1 MKIAVLADIHAN
13 LEALEAVLIAAAN
26 AGAERIICL
35 GDIVGYGPD
44 PLGCIYRL
52 KEVEAQIVLGNH
64 DQAVL
69 EPVHIQSFNLL
80 ARPSLYQAGAV
91 LGEEERDFLRQ
102 GVFRRVEDNAVLSH
116 ANPLKPEEWE
126 PLLMYDRVA
135 WCMSH
140 LKWSLAFVGHT
151 HEARIYCKMRDST
164 TPLGANKPVP
174 LTSAR
179 AALGAHQYLVCVGS
193 VGQPR
198 DGDWRSA
205 YTLWDPDEQWVELQR
220 VEYPVQLT
228 QQKIDHLG
236 YPNYLA
242 ERLAKG
248 E

>member
-1 MKIAVLADIHAN
+1 MKIALLADIHAN

-69 EPVHIQSFNLL
+69 EPRRIQSFNAL
-80 ARPSLYQAGAV
+80 ARPSLYQAYEV
-91 LGEEERDFLRQ
+91 LGPEERDFLRQ
-102 GVFRRVEDNAVLSH
+102 GVFRRVECNAGLSH

-126 PLLMYDRVA
+126 PLLLYDRVA
-135 WCMSH
+135 WCMRH
-140 LKWSLAFVGHT
+140 LKWPLAFVGHT
-151 HEARIYCKMRDST
+151 HEARIYCKMRDE
-164 TPLGANKPVP
+164 PVP
-174 LTSAR
+174 LTSAT
-179 AALGAHQYLVCVGS
+179 AAIGEHQYLVAVGS
-193 VGQPR
+193 CGQPR
-198 DGDWRSA
+198 DGDWRAA
-205 YTLWDPDEQWVELQR
+205 YTLWDVDEQWVELQR
-220 VEYPVQLT
+220 VEYPVKRT
-228 QQKIDHLG
+228 QEKIDTLG

>member
-13 LEALEAVLIAAAN
+13 LEALEAVLIAATN
-26 AGAERIICL
+26 AGAERILCL

-69 EPVHIQSFNLL
+69 EPARIQSFNLL
-80 ARPSLYQAGAV
+80 ARPSLYQAHEL
-91 LGEEERDFLRQ
+91 LGEEERDFLQQ
-102 GVFRRVEDNAVLSH
+102 GVLRRVERDAALSH

-126 PLLMYDRVA
+126 PLLMYNRVA

-140 LKWSLAFVGHT
+140 LKWPLAFVGHT
-151 HEARIYCKMRDST
+151 HESRIYCKMRD
-164 TPLGANKPVP
+164 KPVP

-179 AALGAHQYLVCVGS
+179 AAIGEHQYLVSVGS

-205 YTLWDPDEQWVELQR
+205 YTLWDTDEQWVELQR
-220 VEYPVQLT
+220 VEYPFKLT
-228 QQKIDHLG
+228 QQKIENLG

>member
-69 EPVHIQSFNLL
+69 EPVRIQSFNLL
-80 ARPSLYQAGAV
+80 ARPSLYQACEV

-102 GVFRRVEDNAVLSH
+102 GVFRRMERNAALSH

-126 PLLMYDRVA
+126 PLLLYDRVA
-135 WCMSH
+135 WCMSQ
-140 LKWSLAFVGHT
+140 LKWPLAFVGHT
-151 HEARIYCKMRDST
+151 HEAHIYCKMRDFA
-164 TPLGANKPVP
+164 ANKPVP
-174 LTSAR
+174 LTSAT
-179 AALGAHQYLVCVGS
+179 AAIGDHQYLVTVGS

-205 YTLWDPDEQWVELQR
+205 YTLWDVDEQWVELQR
-220 VEYPVQLT
+220 VEYPVKLT
-228 QQKIDHLG
+228 QQKIDNLG

>member
-13 LEALEAVLIAAAN
+13 LEALEAVLIAAAH

-69 EPVHIQSFNLL
+69 EPQRIQSFNAL
-80 ARPSLYQAGAV
+80 ARPSLYQAYEA
-91 LGEEERDFLRQ
+91 LGPEERDFLEQ
-102 GVFRRVEDNAVLSH
+102 GVFRRVERNAGLAH
-116 ANPLKPEEWE
+116 ANPFQPEAWE
-126 PLLMYDRVA
+126 PLLLYDRVA
-135 WCMSH
+135 WCMRQ
-140 LKWSLAFVGHT
+140 LKWPLAFVGHT
-151 HEARIYCKMRDST
+151 HEARIYCK
-164 TPLGANKPVP
+164 LGDEPVL
-174 LTSAR
+174 LTSAT
-179 AALGAHQYLVCVGS
+179 AAIGEHQYLVTVGS

-198 DGDWRSA
+198 DGDWRAA
-205 YTLWDPDEQWVELQR
+205 YTLWDVDEQWVELQR
-220 VEYPVQLT
+220 VEYPVKRT
-228 QQKIDHLG
+228 QAKINTLG
-236 YPNYLA
+236 YPHYLA